1 MPSRPCKHNNRCMR
15 GLSLAHSNEALKR
28 CGEPRATPVLLSR
41 ELLPVYCTESYSRS
55 IAQRATP
62 CLCCAW
68 APVRRGRQT
77 LTPTAEVRIVVLPER
92 WARRLLDKP
101 PSTVSHRVRVPAIV
115 WKLPQCPLRAQTRI
129 SFSVPSVNSVAP
141 PCHGGTAV
149 DDCLPRRGHHH
160 L

>member
-28 CGEPRATPVLLSR
+28 CGEPCYVETG
-41 ELLPVYCTESYSRS
+41 SYSRS
-55 IAQRATP
+55 IAPRATP
-62 CLCCAW
+62 GQLHRDLLRAW
-68 APVRRGRQT
+68 APVRRGRHT
-77 LTPTAEVRIVVLPER
+77 LTPTAEVRIVALPER

-101 PSTVSHRVRVPAIV
+101 PSTVNQRFRVPATV
-115 WKLPQCPLRAQTRI
+115 WKLPHCPLRAQTII